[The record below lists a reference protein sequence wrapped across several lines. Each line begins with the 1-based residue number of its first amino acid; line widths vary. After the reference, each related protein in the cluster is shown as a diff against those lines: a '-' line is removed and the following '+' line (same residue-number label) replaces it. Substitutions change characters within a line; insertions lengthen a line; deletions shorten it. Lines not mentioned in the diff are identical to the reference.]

1 MVRRA
6 YPPGLKRKR
15 RIKAVSEY
23 GKELN
28 EKQRLKNWYNLKE
41 RQFRKYV
48 KEVLG
53 KRLRSSRRSPLKG
66 GSLGK
71 EEDAAALLIKT
82 LESRLD
88 NVIFRLGFAN
98 SRTQAKQLVS
108 HGHFLVNGKLIDASS
123 YQVKKGDVITL
134 KIQKIKENRVPA
146 ERVQNLK
153 NLLKRYKTP
162 RWLELNVEK
171 LEGKVTGEPT
181 LEEAAPPVEIS
192 AIFEYYSR

>member
-1 MVRRA
+1 
-6 YPPGLKRKR
+6 
-15 RIKAVSEY
+15 
-23 GKELN
+23 
-28 EKQRLKNWYNLKE
+28 
-41 RQFRKYV
+41 
-48 KEVLG
+48 
-53 KRLRSSRRSPLKG
+53 
-66 GSLGK
+66 
-71 EEDAAALLIKT
+71 
-82 LESRLD
+82 
-88 NVIFRLGFAN
+88 
-98 SRTQAKQLVS
+98 
-108 HGHFLVNGKLIDASS
+108 
-123 YQVKKGDVITL
+123 VITL